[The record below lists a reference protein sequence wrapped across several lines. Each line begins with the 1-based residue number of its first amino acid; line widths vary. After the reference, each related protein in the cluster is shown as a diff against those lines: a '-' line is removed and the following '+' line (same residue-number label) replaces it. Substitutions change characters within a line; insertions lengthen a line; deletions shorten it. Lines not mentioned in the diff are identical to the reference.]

1 MEIFKFHKPLVE
13 SDVDFD
19 ISTSTEYNNI
29 NPQRSDVLWV
39 KKDSDGTV
47 LSIIDINSKGEYIEI
62 LVKP

>member
-29 NPQRSDVLWV
+29 NPQRNDVLWV
-39 KKDSDGTV
+39 KKDTDGTV

>member
-29 NPQRSDVLWV
+29 NPQRNDVLWV

>member
-13 SDVDFD
+13 SDADFD

-29 NPQRSDVLWV
+29 NPQRNDVLWV